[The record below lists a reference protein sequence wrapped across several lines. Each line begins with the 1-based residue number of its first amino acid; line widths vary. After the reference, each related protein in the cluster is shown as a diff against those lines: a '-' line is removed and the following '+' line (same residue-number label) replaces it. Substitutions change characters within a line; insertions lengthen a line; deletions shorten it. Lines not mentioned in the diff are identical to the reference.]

1 MYLSSQ
7 ICFLFSETSNV
18 SYYYLLTGKPAV
30 VTLTAFVPDV
40 TLDKVPFPD
49 ACRKLELAGAAVV
62 GLNCTRGPE
71 TMLPLLKKIKGVC
84 QVSKTVHV

>member
-1 MYLSSQ
+1 M
-7 ICFLFSETSNV
+7 
-18 SYYYLLTGKPAV
+18 PAV

-62 GLNCTRGPE
+62 GLNCTRGPK
-71 TMLPLLKKIKGVC
+71 TMIPLLKEIRKVC
-84 QVSKTVHV
+84 QVKVVFVNDYKYISHTTIMFSIRICQQS